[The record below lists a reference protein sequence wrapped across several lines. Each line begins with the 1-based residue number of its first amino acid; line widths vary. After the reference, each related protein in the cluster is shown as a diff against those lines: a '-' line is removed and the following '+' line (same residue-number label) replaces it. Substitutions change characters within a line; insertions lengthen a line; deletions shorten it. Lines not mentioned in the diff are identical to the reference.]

1 MFRKGLRLPLR
12 IYVVLYIK
20 HLAVAIFCAALIYSI
35 FGQVMSFYPVN
46 GIFSFLL
53 YGGSMVIVYA
63 VLLMLFVVPDRTG
76 GIRDFVRKDGSNGKI
91 KRFVSRVLIYEEK
104 SQFFERTDKI
114 ALFLLV
120 VCLGFRDIY
129 PSIREGCI
137 CVSRFLIFA
146 IPVMLLIRDLLCKRL

>member
-1 MFRKGLRLPLR
+1 MSVLLGYFFGLQGVLLGVLISLLLIIFCWKPYFLFRKGLRLPLR

-63 VLLMLFVVPDRTG
+63 VLLMLLLCLIGR
-76 GIRDFVRKDGSNGKI
+76 GIRDFVR
-91 KRFVSRVLIYEEK
+91 RMARMVR
-104 SQFFERTDKI
+104 
-114 ALFLLV
+114 
-120 VCLGFRDIY
+120 
-129 PSIREGCI
+129 
-137 CVSRFLIFA
+137 
-146 IPVMLLIRDLLCKRL
+146 